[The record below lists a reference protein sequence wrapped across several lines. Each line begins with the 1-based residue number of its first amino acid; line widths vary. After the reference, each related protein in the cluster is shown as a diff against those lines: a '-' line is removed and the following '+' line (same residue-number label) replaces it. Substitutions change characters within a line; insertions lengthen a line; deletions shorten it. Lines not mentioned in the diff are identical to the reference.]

1 MIEPTDLNE
10 GQPRR
15 VSLVVPVRDEASSVD
30 ELLSGV
36 AAQTLRP
43 DEIIFVD
50 GGSRDDTV
58 ARLRAACAGD
68 HSIRVV
74 EAGDATPGRGRNVG
88 IAAARYDWLALTDA
102 GTRPEPE
109 WLARLVEVARRD
121 PSTSV
126 VYGNFEPFA
135 DTFFERCAALA
146 YVPPKQER
154 DGVLMRAPSIA
165 SALLRREAWRQVGG
179 FPDLRAAED
188 LMFMSKVER
197 AGFKIAWS
205 PRATVWW
212 RLRPDFAGTFAK
224 FTLYSLHNV
233 RAGLARH
240 WHYGVARQYA
250 VALILVALAFA
261 HSAWWLVVPA
271 LGLFARAARS
281 IWRRR
286 EGRGVAW
293 ALNPAQFA
301 VVLSIILTIDLA
313 TFVGWA
319 QALMQRRPSDAQK
332 VDAHAAR
339 KSES

>member
-1 MIEPTDLNE
+1 MSESTDDRADRL
-10 GQPRR
+10 R
-15 VSLVVPVRDEASSVD
+15 VSLVVPVRDEAGTLD
-30 ELLSGV
+30 ELLSSL
-36 AAQTLRP
+36 ARQTLQP
-43 DEIIFVD
+43 EEIVFVD
-50 GGSRDDTV
+50 GGSKDDTLTF
-58 ARLRAACAGD
+58 LRDAAGRSAA
-68 HSIRVV
+68 IRVV

-88 IAAARYDWLALTDA
+88 IAAARHDWLALTDA
-102 GTRPEPE
+102 GTRAEPE
-109 WLARLVEVARRD
+109 WLARLVEVARQR
-121 PSTSV
+121 PSASV
-126 VYGNFEPFA
+126 VYGNFEPCA

-146 YVPPKQER
+146 YVPPKRAREGQ
-154 DGVLMRAPSIA
+154 LMRGPSIA
-165 SALLRREAWRQVGG
+165 SALLRREAWERVGG

-188 LMFMSKVER
+188 LIFMSAVER
-197 AGFKIAWS
+197 AGFKIAWA

-212 RLRPDFAGTFAK
+212 RLRPTLAGTYAK

-250 VALILVALAFA
+250 VAVVFVALAFA

-271 LGLFARAARS
+271 LGLCARAARS

-301 VVLSIILTIDLA
+301 VVLLIILTIDLA

-319 QALMQRRPSDAQK
+319 QALVQRRTDDARK

>member
-1 MIEPTDLNE
+1 MSESTDPNE
-10 GQPRR
+10 GRLR
-15 VSLVVPVRDEASSVD
+15 VSLVVPVRDEAETLD
-30 ELLSGV
+30 DLLSSL
-36 AAQTLRP
+36 ARQTLQP
-43 DEIIFVD
+43 DEIVFVD
-50 GGSRDDTV
+50 GGSKDDTLTQLHD
-58 ARLRAACAGD
+58 ASGW
-68 HSIRVV
+68 SSTIRVV

-88 IAAARYDWLALTDA
+88 ISAASHDWLALTDA
-102 GTRPEPE
+102 GTRAEPE

-121 PSTSV
+121 PSASV

-154 DGVLMRAPSIA
+154 AGAYVRGPSIA
-165 SALLRREAWRQVGG
+165 SALIRREVWQSVGG

-188 LMFMSKVER
+188 LIFMSAVER

-212 RLRPDFAGTFAK
+212 RLRPTLASTFAK
-224 FTLYSLHNV
+224 FTLYSRHNV
-233 RAGLARH
+233 VAGLARH
-240 WHYGVARQYA
+240 WHYGVARQY
-250 VALILVALAFA
+250 LVALVFVALALA

-286 EGRGVAW
+286 EGRGVLW
-293 ALNPAQFA
+293 AINPAQFA
-301 VVLSIILTIDLA
+301 VVLLIILTIDLA

-319 QALMQRRPSDAQK
+319 QALLRRRTDDAQK

>member
-1 MIEPTDLNE
+1 MSEPTDLNE
-10 GQPRR
+10 GRPLR

-30 ELLSGV
+30 ELLAGV

-58 ARLRAACAGD
+58 ARLRAACAED

-109 WLARLVEVARRD
+109 WLARLVAVARRD

-126 VYGNFEPFA
+126 VYGNFEPFT

-154 DGVLMRAPSIA
+154 AGELIRGPSIA
-165 SALLRREAWRQVGG
+165 SVLLRREAWQKVGG

-197 AGFKIAWS
+197 AGFGIAWS

-212 RLRPDFAGTFAK
+212 RLRPDLVSTYAK

-250 VALILVALAFA
+250 VALIFVALAFA
-261 HSAWWLVVPA
+261 HSAWWLVVVA
-271 LGLFARAARS
+271 LGLVARTARS

-293 ALNPAQFA
+293 AINPAQFA
-301 VVLSIILTIDLA
+301 VVLLIILTIDLA
-313 TFVGWA
+313 TFVGWS
-319 QALMQRRPSDAQK
+319 QALLQRRPNGAQK
-332 VDAHAAR
+332 IDAHAAR

>member
-1 MIEPTDLNE
+1 MNE
-10 GQPRR
+10 VIDDPADQMR
-15 VSLVVPVRDEASSVD
+15 VSLVVPVRDEAASVD
-30 ELLSGV
+30 ELLAGV

-43 DEIIFVD
+43 DEIVFVD

-58 ARLRAACAGD
+58 ARLRAACADDG
-68 HSIRVV
+68 SIRVV

-88 IAAARYDWLALTDA
+88 IAAARHDWLALTDA

-121 PSTSV
+121 PAASV

-135 DTFFERCAALA
+135 DSFFERCAALA

-154 DGVLMRAPSIA
+154 AGELIRAPSIA
-165 SALLRREAWRQVGG
+165 SALLKREAWQRVGG

-188 LMFMSKVER
+188 LMFMSSVER

-212 RLRPDFAGTFAK
+212 RLRPTLADTYAK
-224 FTLYSLHNV
+224 FTLYSRHNV

-250 VALILVALAFA
+250 VALVFVALALA
-261 HSAWWLVVPA
+261 HSAWWLAGVA
-271 LGLFARAARS
+271 LWLGARTMRS
-281 IWRRR
+281 VWRRR
-286 EGRGVAW
+286 EGRGVSW
-293 ALNPAQFA
+293 ALNPAQFV
-301 VVLSIILTIDLA
+301 VVLLIILTIDLA

-319 QALMQRRPSDAQK
+319 QALLQRRTDDARK
-332 VDAHAAR
+332 VDARAAR

>member
-1 MIEPTDLNE
+1 MSESTDDPAD
-10 GQPRR
+10 QMR
-15 VSLVVPVRDEASSVD
+15 VSLVVPVRDEAGSVG
-30 ELLSGV
+30 ELLAGV

-43 DEIIFVD
+43 DEIVFVD
-50 GGSRDDTV
+50 GGSTDDTV

-68 HSIRVV
+68 PSVRVI
-74 EAGDATPGRGRNVG
+74 EAGEATPGRGRNVG
-88 IAAARYDWLALTDA
+88 IAAARHEWLALTDA
-102 GTRPEPE
+102 GTRPEPD

-121 PSTSV
+121 AAASV

-146 YVPPKQER
+146 YVPPKQARAGE
-154 DGVLMRAPSIA
+154 LMRAPSIA
-165 SALLRREAWRQVGG
+165 SALLRREVWERVGG

-188 LMFMSKVER
+188 LMFMSAVER
-197 AGFKIAWS
+197 AGFRIAWS

-212 RLRPDFAGTFAK
+212 RLRPTLSETYAK
-224 FTLYSLHNV
+224 FVLYSRHNV
-233 RAGLARH
+233 LAGLARH

-250 VALILVALAFA
+250 AALVFVALAFA

-271 LGLFARAARS
+271 LGLAARAARS
-281 IWRRR
+281 VWRRR
-286 EGRGVAW
+286 EGRGAAW
-293 ALNPAQFA
+293 ALNPARLA

-319 QALMQRRPSDAQK
+319 QALLQRRPAGARK
-332 VDAHAAR
+332 VDARAAR

>member
-1 MIEPTDLNE
+1 MNESTD
-10 GQPRR
+10 GSADRWR
-15 VSLVVPVRDEASSVD
+15 VSLVVPVRDEASSVG

-36 AAQTLRP
+36 ASQTLRP
-43 DEIIFVD
+43 DEIVFVD

-68 HSIRVV
+68 RSIRVV

-88 IAAARYDWLALTDA
+88 IDAARYDWLALTDA
-102 GTRPEPE
+102 GTRPEPD
-109 WLARLVEVARRD
+109 WLARLVEAARRD
-121 PSTSV
+121 PAASV

-154 DGVLMRAPSIA
+154 AGVLMRGPSIA
-165 SALLRREAWRQVGG
+165 SALLRREAWQRVGG

-197 AGFKIAWS
+197 AGFKIAWA

-212 RLRPDFAGTFAK
+212 RLRPTLAGTYAK
-224 FTLYSLHNV
+224 FTLYSRHNV

-250 VALILVALAFA
+250 VALVFVALAFA
-261 HSAWWLVVPA
+261 HSAWWLVAPA
-271 LGLFARAARS
+271 LGLAARAARS

-286 EGRGVAW
+286 EGRGLLW
-293 ALNPAQFA
+293 ALNPAQF
-301 VVLSIILTIDLA
+301 VGVLVLILTIDLA
-313 TFVGWA
+313 AFVGWA
-319 QALMQRRPSDAQK
+319 QALPRRRPGGAQK
-332 VDAHAAR
+332 VDAPAAR
-339 KSES
+339 ESES

>member
-1 MIEPTDLNE
+1 MNESTDGSADRL
-10 GQPRR
+10 R
-15 VSLVVPVRDEASSVD
+15 VSLVVPVRDEAASVD
-30 ELLSGV
+30 ELLAGV

-43 DEIIFVD
+43 DEIVFVD

-88 IAAARYDWLALTDA
+88 IAAARHDWLALTDA
-102 GTRPEPE
+102 GTRPEPD
-109 WLARLVEVARRD
+109 WLARLVGVARRD
-121 PSTSV
+121 PAASV

-146 YVPPKQER
+146 YVPPKQ
-154 DGVLMRAPSIA
+154 GRAGAFVRGPSIA
-165 SALLRREAWRQVGG
+165 SALLRREAWERVGG

-188 LMFMSKVER
+188 LVFMSAVER

-212 RLRPDFAGTFAK
+212 RLRPTLASTYAK

-250 VALILVALAFA
+250 AALVFVALAFA

-271 LGLFARAARS
+271 LGLAARAARS

-286 EGRGVAW
+286 EGRGLRW

-301 VVLSIILTIDLA
+301 LVLLIILTIDLA

-319 QALMQRRPSDAQK
+319 QALFQRRPRAARE

>member
-1 MIEPTDLNE
+1 MSEPTDLNE
-10 GQPRR
+10 GQPPR
-15 VSLVVPVRDEASSVD
+15 VSLVVPVRDEAASID

-36 AAQTLRP
+36 AAQTLSP

-50 GGSRDDTV
+50 GGSKDDTV
-58 ARLRAACAGD
+58 ARLRAACAVD
-68 HSIRVV
+68 DSIRVV

-102 GTRPEPE
+102 GTRPEPD
-109 WLARLVEVARRD
+109 WLARLIEVARRD

-154 DGVLMRAPSIA
+154 AGELMRAPSIA

-188 LMFMSKVER
+188 LMFMSSLER

-212 RLRPDFAGTFAK
+212 RLRPTLASTFAK

-250 VALILVALAFA
+250 VALIFVALAFA
-261 HSAWWLVVPA
+261 HSAWWLVVIA
-271 LGLFARAARS
+271 LGLVARTARS

-293 ALNPAQFA
+293 AINPAQFA
-301 VVLSIILTIDLA
+301 VVLLIILTIDLA

-319 QALMQRRPSDAQK
+319 QALMQRRPNDAQK
-332 VDAHAAR
+332 IDAHAAR